1 MPMPRFIWTP
11 FTANLALK
19 STRTTAE
26 KAYRIINIGTT
37 RDLPAAA
44 TASAARPSM
53 FRITAAELTSQIH
66 YDAFTASLS
75 GRTLRPDPDPPR
87 RVPLS

>member
-26 KAYRIINIGTT
+26 KAYRIINISTT
-37 RDLPAAA
+37 RDL
-44 TASAARPSM
+44 SLRLS
-53 FRITAAELTSQIH
+53 RIRAKSEL
-66 YDAFTASLS
+66 
-75 GRTLRPDPDPPR
+75 
-87 RVPLS
+87 